1 MGGIY
6 MKKYIDVDFNYGMT
20 IEEAVK
26 YLHQLSYKTGKD
38 YWGTFNGNILSSDMT
53 VDEAYIKCIG
63 KTFKEFKDEQEKRRQ
78 DFIRREEEHKKKIPE
93 LTKYWIKE

>member
-1 MGGIY
+1 

-26 YLHQLSYKTGKD
+26 YLRQLSYETGKD

-63 KTFKEFKDEQEKRRQ
+63 KTFKNETRFHQKRR
-78 DFIRREEEHKKKIPE
+78 R
-93 LTKYWIKE
+93 T